1 MVKRQFAVLLRSVL
15 SAAALYA
22 LWRELHGLRFA
33 PLMSQVAAVGPARIG
48 VALAATVASFALLG
62 VVEVLALRRTAVNDA
77 HEVPVSSAMTTAF
90 MANALS
96 QSVGVSVLTGA
107 AVRARAYARHG
118 LDVAAVGRV
127 TAFVTITATLGLLA
141 AGAVAIYA
149 AGAGAM
155 GGAASFATRP
165 TALLLAMVVAAYLAW
180 SLLGASEG
188 VGRGRWRLAR
198 PSPLLAS
205 GQVLISA
212 LDWLVTGVV
221 LYAFMPGHTGLTLGL
236 VLGAYMIAQTA
247 GVTSH
252 VPAGAGV
259 FEVVAIA
266 VLTHGAP
273 DAPRTGIVAALVL
286 FRLTYYVLPL
296 CAAMVVAVAT
306 RSSHHVTPAVRA
318 GRRALVSPVEQKV
331 RHVA

>member
-1 MVKRQFAVLLRSVL
+1 MKRRFAVLLRSLL

-22 LWRELHGLRFA
+22 LWREVHRLRLA
-33 PLMSQVAAVGPARIG
+33 PLMSQIAAVGPARIG
-48 VALAATVASFALLG
+48 VALAATAASFALLG
-62 VVEVLALRRTAVNDA
+62 VVEVLALRRTAVYGE

-90 MANALS
+90 VANALS
-96 QSVGVSVLTGA
+96 QSVGVAVLTGA
-107 AVRARAYARHG
+107 AVRVRAYARHG
-118 LDVAAVGRV
+118 LDAAAVGRV

-141 AGAVAIYA
+141 AGSVAIYA

-180 SLLGASEG
+180 SMLGAAEG

-198 PSPLLAS
+198 PSPALAT
-205 GQVLISA
+205 GQILISA

-221 LYAFMPGHTGLTLGL
+221 LYAFLPAHTGLTFGL

-273 DAPRTGIVAALVL
+273 GAPRIGIVVALVL

-296 CAAMVVAVAT
+296 CAAMVVAVAA
-306 RSSHHVTPAVRA
+306 RSSKRAAPAVRA
-318 GRRALVSPVEQKV
+318 NRRALVSPLERKV